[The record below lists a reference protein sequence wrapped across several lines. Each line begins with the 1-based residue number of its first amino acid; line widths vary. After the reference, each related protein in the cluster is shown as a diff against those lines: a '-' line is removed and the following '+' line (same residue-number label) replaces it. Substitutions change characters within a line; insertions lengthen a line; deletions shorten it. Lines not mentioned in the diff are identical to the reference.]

1 MLRDGWYDQRMRF
14 AVGAVLFAA
23 FQCGQAPAAPGSAAP
38 VAATPTASID
48 PVERILGAQPA
59 TVCDGWTPARE
70 PDLMETKQL
79 VARSDHACVR
89 ISSGRVRCWGSN
101 ANGQLGTCEDIPHSA
116 VPQTFPGVNEA
127 QDVAV
132 GRYGTCVVDTAG
144 ALWCSGHVRGLL
156 GAEGPGRIDGVS
168 NATAVAVG
176 DLHACTVIAGDQILC
191 FGRGD
196 AAEALGPMARI
207 EQREGVESG
216 AGFVE
221 VQRPTQVVAGSAHNC
236 ALEDQGRVMCW
247 GQNAMGQLGDPT
259 VGIELD
265 GNRGTPRRVA
275 SLPFIESIHAEQNT
289 TCAVTDSGELFCW
302 GEGFGVQALGVRVP
316 STKHAAMGPGF
327 VCLATRDGGLWCGGE
342 DMTFAPGTDA
352 NFLPGYAETTG
363 VAVGNGF
370 VCASRR
376 DGIVQCQ
383 GTNAMGQLGGQHADA
398 KQRLQP
404 TKVLLGGVAI

>member
-1 MLRDGWYDQRMRF
+1 MRL
-14 AVGAVLFAA
+14 AVGVVLFAA
-23 FQCGQAPAAPGSAAP
+23 FQCGQAPAAPGSAGPEAVASVAP
-38 VAATPTASID
+38 SD
-48 PVERILGAQPA
+48 PLERVLGTQPA
-59 TVCDGWTPARE
+59 TVCDGWTPAGE
-70 PDLMETKQL
+70 PDLMEAQQL
-79 VARSDHACVR
+79 VARNDHACVR

-101 ANGQLGTCEDIPHSA
+101 ANGQLSTCEDVPHSA
-116 VPQTFPGVNEA
+116 VPQTFPGVNQA
-127 QDVAV
+127 KDVAV
-132 GRYGTCVVDTAG
+132 GRYGTCVVDDAG
-144 ALWCSGHVRGLL
+144 ALWCSQHVRALL
-156 GAEGPGRIDGVS
+156 GGEGPGRIEGVS

-176 DLHACTVIAGDQILC
+176 DLHACVVIADDQILC

-207 EQREGVESG
+207 EDVDGTEKG
-216 AGFVE
+216 AGFVDVE
-221 VQRPTQVVAGSAHNC
+221 RPTQLVAGSAHNC
-236 ALEDQGRVMCW
+236 ALEGQGRVMCW

-259 VGIELD
+259 VGAEID

-275 SLPFIESIHAEQNT
+275 SLPYIESIHAEDNT

-302 GEGFGVQALGVRVP
+302 GEAFGPQAMGVRVP
-316 STKHAAMGPGF
+316 ETKRAAMGPGF

-342 DMTFAPGTDA
+342 DMAFVPESAAG
-352 NFLPGYAETTG
+352 FLPGYAETLG

-370 VCASRR
+370 VCARRR